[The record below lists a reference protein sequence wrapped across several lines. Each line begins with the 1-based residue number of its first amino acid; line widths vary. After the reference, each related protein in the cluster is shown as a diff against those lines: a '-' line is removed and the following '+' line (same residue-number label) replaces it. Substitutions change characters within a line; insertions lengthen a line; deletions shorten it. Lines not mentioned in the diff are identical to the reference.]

1 MNLIKPSSKPV
12 LRGYFHQEA
21 FFVTLGACSLL
32 IAKSSSPITTLASVI
47 YSASLLLLFG
57 ISAIYHRPNWKPLQR
72 AILKRLDHAAIFVLI
87 AGTFTPISLFA
98 LSKTSSD
105 QLLILIWSVTV
116 IGILQSIFWVKAP
129 KYLTA
134 IFYVG
139 MGWLIFPY
147 LGELKKAL
155 GTPDQLLIIAG
166 GIFYTA
172 GALFY
177 AAKKPKLFPTV
188 FGYHELFH
196 ILTIVAAALHF
207 VVIYKLIN

>member
-1 MNLIKPSSKPV
+1 MSEKKKAELKVHQAMAKPS

-32 IAKSSSPITTLASVI
+32 IAKSSRPLTTVASLI
-47 YSASLLLLFG
+47 YSISLLLLFG
-57 ISAIYHRPNWKPLQR
+57 ISAIYHRPTWKPPQR
-72 AILKRLDHAAIFVLI
+72 ALLKRLDHAAIFVLI
-87 AGTFTPISLFA
+87 AGTFTPISLLA
-98 LSKTSSD
+98 LSEHSGN
-105 QLLILIWSVTV
+105 QLLILIWSVAA

-147 LGELKKAL
+147 LGELKNAL
-155 GTPDQLLIIAG
+155 GSTDQLLIITG

-177 AAKKPKLFPTV
+177 AAKKPKLFPEI

-196 ILTIVAAALHF
+196 LLTAF
-207 VVIYKLIN
+207 